1 MTHLLKK
8 HWPSLLFFFAL
19 IALVQTIGNFITM
32 PNIQPWYNSLNH
44 PFWRPPNWVFGP
56 VWTILYFML
65 AYVGWRL
72 WISFDGSVGQKL
84 KQPVIRFY
92 FIQLI
97 LNFIW
102 SPLFFGMHMTGLA
115 LIDLV
120 LIIVFTVFTMTEAKK
135 VDRTIT
141 WLLVPYL
148 LWLLFASSLNSAIVY
163 LN

>member
-1 MTHLLKK
+1 MMPLLKK

-19 IALVQTIGNFITM
+19 IALVQTVGNIITM

-56 VWTILYFML
+56 VWTALYIVL

-72 WISFDGSVGQKL
+72 WISATGSIGQKL
-84 KQPVIRFY
+84 QQPAILFY

-102 SPLFFGMHMTGLA
+102 SPLFFGFHYTGLA
-115 LIDLV
+115 LIDLF
-120 LIIVFTVFTMTEAKK
+120 LIILFTILLMRQTSRI
-135 VDRTIT
+135 DRSLTV
-141 WLLVPYL
+141 LLVPYL